1 MTLVEC
7 FDPNPIK
14 NILACLRFM
23 PDRLIIIGDENHIKN
38 PLKIHQKIMNDRG
51 ICPQIIVRHVN
62 LSDYTDTLSA
72 LTEIVNNELQCIID
86 VNGGKETVMM
96 AIGVLLGTL
105 TESQKN
111 RVSVQGYNQFKN
123 KDVDLDGG
131 RMFEGENISLTAEEI
146 IALYGGTIHPTN
158 DHQFEK
164 YSVDD
169 IEYLW
174 KISGKDPNRWNKA
187 ISALNEFEC
196 RTISDTE
203 FYIPLDTA
211 SQEIA
216 GYKEKENLV
225 FELLTQLENNALIR
239 NRSFGNM
246 LRYDYADPFYHYC
259 TRKAGNVLELKTL
272 FEARRVMEND
282 APYFDDFYMSIS
294 IDWDGVVHNSG
305 ECITET
311 RNEID
316 LMLTRGI
323 TPIFISCK
331 NGVIG
336 EAELYKLHTVAS
348 RFGGNYA
355 RKALILT
362 TDAYLSEGIERRAKD
377 MGIYIV
383 RNAIEF
389 TQEEWARAFKKI
401 AGK

>member
-7 FDPNPIK
+7 FDPSPIK
-14 NILACLRFM
+14 NILGCLRFI
-23 PDRLIIIGDENHIKN
+23 PDRLIIIGDENHIRK
-38 PLKIHQKIMNDRG
+38 PLEIHKKIMNDRG
-51 ICPQIIVRHVN
+51 ICPEIIVRHVN
-62 LSDYTDTLSA
+62 LSDYTDTLNV
-72 LTEIVNNELQCIID
+72 LTEIVDTELQCIID

-96 AIGVLLGTL
+96 AIGALLGNL
-105 TESQKN
+105 TESQKS
-111 RVSVQGYNQFKN
+111 RVSVQGYNQFKD

-131 RMFEGENISLTAEEI
+131 RLFVGEHITLTADEI
-146 IALYGGTIHPTN
+146 VALYGGTIHPTN
-158 DHQFEK
+158 DQQFET

-174 KISGKDPNRWNKA
+174 RISGKDPNHWNKA
-187 ISALNEFEC
+187 ISALNEFES

-203 FYIPLDTA
+203 FYIPLDSA

-225 FELLTQLENNALIR
+225 FDLLTKLENNALIR

-246 LRYDYADPFYHYC
+246 LRYDYSDPFYHYC

-272 FEARRVMEND
+272 FEARRVTKDD
-282 APYFDDFYMSIS
+282 APYFDDFYMSIN

-305 ECITET
+305 EAVTET

-336 EAELYKLHTVAS
+336 EVELYKLHTVAS

-362 TDAYLSEGIERRAKD
+362 TDAYLSNGIERRAKD
-377 MGIYIV
+377 MGIHIV
-383 RNAIEF
+383 RNAISF
-389 TQEEWARAFKKI
+389 TQEDWARAFKKI
-401 AGK
+401 VEG